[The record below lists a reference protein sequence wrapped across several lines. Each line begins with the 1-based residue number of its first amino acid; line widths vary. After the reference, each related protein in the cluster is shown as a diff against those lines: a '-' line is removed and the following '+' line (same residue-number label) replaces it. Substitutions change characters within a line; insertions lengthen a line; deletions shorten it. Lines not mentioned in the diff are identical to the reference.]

1 MEPLSNKM
9 KNYLPSKQF
18 IARATIVAILLILS
32 VGIYKISI
40 FFKNRLSDKNQSNL
54 IIKQDVIQ
62 KDSNDNTI
70 PDWEESLWG
79 LDPFGKGESNK
90 EFILAQRKILAKE
103 NGAEVNSNQPL
114 SENETLSREFF
125 SVIMSL
131 QQSGNLDET
140 SIQAVSET
148 IGQKVVAVPIND
160 IYSRN
165 MLLSIKTNPA
175 NIDTYYGDLATL
187 FDKYQTKDIGK
198 ELTFI
203 SVGLTTS
210 DPQAFAEASIIATD
224 YKSFGKD
231 LMEIEVPNTLA
242 NAHLSLA
249 NNYEKIGQSIEEMTK
264 MLEDPFSGMKAVI
277 NYKKYTD
284 ALTVDFDRLSEN
296 L

>member
-40 FFKNRLSDKNQSNL
+40 FFKNRLSDKNQSDL

-187 FDKYQTKDIGK
+187 FDIIPR
-198 ELTFI
+198 LT
-203 SVGLTTS
+203 S
-210 DPQAFAEASIIATD
+210 
-224 YKSFGKD
+224 
-231 LMEIEVPNTLA
+231 
-242 NAHLSLA
+242 
-249 NNYEKIGQSIEEMTK
+249 
-264 MLEDPFSGMKAVI
+264 
-277 NYKKYTD
+277 
-284 ALTVDFDRLSEN
+284 
-296 L
+296 